1 MDNRQDMNIK
11 LWTLDTL
18 ETGEWTLDNRQRTT
32 NIENWTICIVQWTSN
47 NQHWTMNMN
56 MGIKH

>member
-32 NIENWTICIVQWTSN
+32 NIENWTLDNVYC
-47 NQHWTMNMN
+47 TMDIEQSTLDNEHEH
-56 MGIKH
+56 GH